1 MKKTLSISVC
11 VPAYNEGK
19 NIENILQALVSQQT
33 QRIHINKII
42 IVSSASTDETDT
54 IVDQYAQKYSNVVLL
69 RQNQRRGKA
78 SAINA
83 ALSIISDEV
92 VVIESA
98 DTIPDPDCIEKLCAP
113 FTIEKKLGMV
123 GGAPHPI
130 NDKNTFLGYIIHA
143 WWWFH
148 RHIPRFGE
156 IIAYRNILQHI
167 SSTTAVD
174 EAYIQAKIVK
184 LNYKVRHIDT
194 AIVRNKGAETVGDLI
209 KQRRRVMNGHARLF
223 NEEHVKIDN
232 MTRSSLHLLF
242 FEYQL
247 HSLKEVCW
255 LIGGI
260 LIEIFARILG
270 AYDYYIVGINPFVW
284 DIAKSTKEFSLGVAT
299 EEEEEESQG

>member
-98 DTIPDPDCIEKLCAP
+98 DTIPDPDCIGDYCISE
-113 FTIEKKLGMV
+113 
-123 GGAPHPI
+123 
-130 NDKNTFLGYIIHA
+130 YSS
-143 WWWFH
+143 
-148 RHIPRFGE
+148 
-156 IIAYRNILQHI
+156 AYKFYN
-167 SSTTAVD
+167 
-174 EAYIQAKIVK
+174 
-184 LNYKVRHIDT
+184 
-194 AIVRNKGAETVGDLI
+194 
-209 KQRRRVMNGHARLF
+209 
-223 NEEHVKIDN
+223 
-232 MTRSSLHLLF
+232 
-242 FEYQL
+242 
-247 HSLKEVCW
+247 CC
-255 LIGGI
+255 
-260 LIEIFARILG
+260 
-270 AYDYYIVGINPFVW
+270 
-284 DIAKSTKEFSLGVAT
+284 
-299 EEEEEESQG
+299 